1 MIYNKN
7 QNSIP
12 YLNTKVSSVGPQ
24 QVVPVGIRAAA
35 NLSSSVESQLEKLLP
50 E

>member
-35 NLSSSVESQLEKLLP
+35 ETKYTIVAMNL
-50 E
+50 